1 MLSVAALTIVY
12 LVVARLE
19 RAPALRF
26 RSLPSPRPYLATDM
40 AWYLLAILATAVSV
54 FLFRPVLSQ
63 LAILG
68 SLERG
73 GPQTLGR
80 LAAGEGVQPPSIT
93 RVVRALEEQRLVTR
107 TTLAEDRRS
116 ARVELTA
123 KARRLIENIRRQ
135 RTAWLAQRVEAL
147 EPTELADLER
157 GIDAMELLL
166 EART

>member
-1 MLSVAALTIVY
+1 MSASAVTK
-12 LVVARLE
+12 
-19 RAPALRF
+19 PALEMDQVIRL
-26 RSLPSPRPYLATDM
+26 R
-40 AWYLLAILATAVSV
+40 TAVMRLSRR
-54 FLFRPVLSQ
+54 LRQQGGGGITPSQ

-73 GPQTLGR
+73 GPQTLGQ
-80 LAAGEGVQPPSIT
+80 LAAAEGVQPPSIT

-116 ARVELTA
+116 AQVELTA

-147 EPTELADLER
+147 APGELADLER
-157 GIDAMELLL
+157 GIGAMELLL
-166 EART
+166 EVRA